1 MQSTIEEYL
10 QAGASSGQ
18 AAALVDFGDKP
29 LVVLTAGRGSDADK
43 IAAHEEL
50 TALSTNSAHRVVDG
64 ATHEELILEQDDA
77 AATTEAVLDVVSS
90 VRSGEPLD
98 R

>member
-1 MQSTIEEYL
+1 M
-10 QAGASSGQ
+10 
-18 AAALVDFGDKP
+18 
-29 LVVLTAGRGSDADK
+29 VVLTAARGSDADK

-64 ATHEELILEQDDA
+64 ATHEALILEQDDA

-90 VRSGEPLD
+90 VRSGEPVD